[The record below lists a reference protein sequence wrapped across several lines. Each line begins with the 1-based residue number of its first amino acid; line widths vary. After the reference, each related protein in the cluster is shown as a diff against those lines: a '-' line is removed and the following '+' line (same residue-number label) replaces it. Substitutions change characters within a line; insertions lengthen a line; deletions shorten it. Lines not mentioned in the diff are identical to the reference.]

1 LEVEQR
7 AATLSN
13 VTYLGEI
20 SEKDKVQLVEIS
32 YLNILLSRMEA
43 LGLAQLE
50 FMYRGVPIITSGI
63 GGQSWIVENGRE
75 GIHVNGADDTEGAA
89 RAVVELVDNAS
100 KRDKLSI
107 NAKKK
112 SEPFTLTEL
121 IQKLNSSISR
131 EMEKETGLADLP
143 SEVRDTLEEPEVIL
157 QTYSH
162 GTRKVAA
169 TTKRVFIQTG
179 RLSRSTIEIPYSKIT
194 SIQHRNQYNWK
205 VLLIGAILSLLMFT
219 QHYVSPIIS
228 RTITSKITSTLT
240 NLSPPIL
247 NMNWPYILSTIW
259 ILPIFVAVIIFLTTG
274 RSGYGLQG
282 ATQKPVYLPRPFKDT
297 ITFIRDMQKGNQPN
311 TKVDAM
317 PDSIEEQAAE

>member
-1 LEVEQR
+1 
-7 AATLSN
+7 
-13 VTYLGEI
+13 
-20 SEKDKVQLVEIS
+20 
-32 YLNILLSRMEA
+32 MEA
-43 LGLAQLE
+43 LGLTQLE
-50 FMYRGVPIITSGI
+50 FMFRGVPIITSGI
-63 GGQSWIVENGRE
+63 GGQSWIVENGKE
-75 GIHVNGADDTEGAA
+75 GIHVKGADDTEGAA
-89 RAVVELVDNAS
+89 SAIVELVDNTS
-100 KRDKLSI
+100 KHKKLSI

-112 SEPFTLTEL
+112 AEPFTLTEL
-121 IQKLNSSISR
+121 IEKLNSSISK

-143 SEVRDTLEEPEVIL
+143 LEVRDTFEEPEVIL
-157 QTYSH
+157 RTYSH

-179 RLSRSTIEIPYSKIT
+179 RLSRNTIEIPYPKIT
-194 SIQHRNQYNWK
+194 SIQYSRQYSWK

-240 NLSPPIL
+240 SLSPPIL

-282 ATQKPVYLPRPFKDT
+282 ATQKSVYLPRPFRDT
-297 ITFIRDMQKGNQPN
+297 ITFIRDMQKGNQPTN
-311 TKVDAM
+311 AVD
-317 PDSIEEQAAE
+317 DSVKEQEVE